1 MRRWIAA
8 LAVALCIAPGS
19 AQAEQTITIG
29 FNLSMSGDI
38 AGVGQSSR
46 NAAELARREVNSRG
60 GVDIGGEKYEL
71 KFAYRDNGSVVE
83 QGVAVAQKLCSDSD
97 ALAIIG
103 PNSSKLAVPVGGTCN
118 ARATPMVSPWSSH
131 PSTTRNRP
139 WVFRISFVDDMQGK
153 VAVDF
158 ASRTFG
164 ARTVG
169 IIFDSSNDHSIGMAE
184 IFRTRWESVVPDG
197 EVIAFEPHPP
207 MVRDYTALLRR
218 VLAAGPDMLY
228 IPNNYNQAARI
239 IRQAKEMGL
248 KSIIM
253 GSDAWDAVDFVKL
266 CGEPC
271 LNLYFTTNY
280 IGTAGNGRTHAFVDR
295 FTVAY
300 GYAPDTVAALTWDA
314 VHLVVRALGELEA
327 VGGDLASNRLAVRE
341 ALAGIRNFRG
351 VTGTMHFN
359 AQGDPIKCINVARVN
374 ENGEFAFVEE
384 ACPEDI
390 VRKGH

>member
-8 LAVALCIAPGS
+8 LAVALCIAPGP
-19 AQAEQTITIG
+19 ALAKQTITIG

-38 AGVGQSSR
+38 AGVGLSAR

-60 GVDIGGEKYEL
+60 GVEIGGEKYEL
-71 KFAYRDNGSVVE
+71 KFVYRDNGSVVE
-83 QGVAVAQKLCSDSD
+83 QGVAVVQKLCSRSD
-97 ALAIIG
+97 VLAIIG

-118 ARATPMVSPWSSH
+118 ARATPMVSPWSTH
-131 PSTTRNRP
+131 PSTTKNRP
-139 WVFRISFVDDMQGK
+139 WVFRVPYLDDAQSR

-158 ASRTFG
+158 ARRTFG

-169 IIFDSSNDHSIGMAE
+169 IIFDTSNDHSIGMAE
-184 IFRTRWESVVPDG
+184 IFRTRWESVVPEG
-197 EVIAFEPHPP
+197 EVVAFEPHPP

-228 IPNNYNQAARI
+228 IPDNYNQAARI
-239 IRQAKEMGL
+239 IRQASALGWDGP
-248 KSIIM
+248 IM

-266 CGEPC
+266 CGDPC

-280 IGTAGNGRTHAFVDR
+280 IATAGDGRTHAFVDR

-314 VHLVVRALGELEA
+314 VYLVVRALGELDA
-327 VGGDLASNRLAVRE
+327 VGDDLASSRLAVRE

-359 AQGDPIKCINVARVN
+359 AQGDPVKCVIVARVN

-390 VRKGH
+390 GPQGH